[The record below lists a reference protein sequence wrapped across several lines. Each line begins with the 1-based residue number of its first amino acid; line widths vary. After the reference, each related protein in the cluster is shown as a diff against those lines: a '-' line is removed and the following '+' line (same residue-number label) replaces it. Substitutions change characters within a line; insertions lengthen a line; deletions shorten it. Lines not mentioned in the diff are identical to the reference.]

1 MHNMKLYI
9 VGIGLAVMSLTGC
22 TAGFLDVESKREST
36 TGNFYRT
43 ESDAWRAL
51 IGCYDGWQCTTSSQA
66 CAFYFASQIMADEC
80 FAGMGNTD
88 ARNYQVID
96 RFDATQSPSDMNLLE
111 TE

>member
-43 ESDAWRAL
+43 ESDAWRACIRSPPFVCWL
-51 IGCYDGWQCTTSSQA
+51 HSSTGRVV
-66 CAFYFASQIMADEC
+66 CI
-80 FAGMGNTD
+80 AGM
-88 ARNYQVID
+88 I
-96 RFDATQSPSDMNLLE
+96 
-111 TE
+111 